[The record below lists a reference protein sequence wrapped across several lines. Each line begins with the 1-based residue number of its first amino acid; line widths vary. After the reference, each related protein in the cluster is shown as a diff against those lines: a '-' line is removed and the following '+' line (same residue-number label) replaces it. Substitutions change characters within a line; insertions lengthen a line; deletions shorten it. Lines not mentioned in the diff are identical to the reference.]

1 MDMYLNNI
9 IVSATGFVGYF
20 FAGGIVRALGPK
32 RMMSKFLIKLNIFQD
47 ITLFYLSSLWI
58 VFVGNLW
65 HHALLL
71 CEQSHDTY
79 CGSNLPDNYWNRCF
93 FTFGSCGG
101 PFSHSVKVSCIIFR
115 SRKD

>member
-47 ITLFYLSSLWI
+47 ITLFYLSSYIHQFLWKL
-58 VFVGNLW
+58 FCNL
-65 HHALLL
+65 
-71 CEQSHDTY
+71 
-79 CGSNLPDNYWNRCF
+79 F
-93 FTFGSCGG
+93 
-101 PFSHSVKVSCIIFR
+101 
-115 SRKD
+115 